1 MSRISTAASAAP
13 ALSSAA
19 SRTQNAHIV
28 PGQTPR
34 PYTDLF
40 FISFATLFL
49 ELACIRW
56 FGSAVL
62 YLTFFTNL
70 VLFACFLGMSVGLLA
85 AGRRADIAK
94 WIIPLAVA
102 AVGLAELTSWAY
114 AHFANLS
121 IEVGGQSSP
130 QQVFFG
136 TETPRGDLS
145 RFVVPVEFV
154 AAAFFTV
161 IALMFIGLGQ
171 TMGRAFTAAPDRV
184 TAYSVDI
191 IGSLAGIACFS
202 VASYCQT
209 SPVVW
214 FAIGIG
220 ATFRA
225 LPLVSRIQFYGLLAL
240 LALLAA
246 AATRDGSRFL
256 TFWSPYYKVTYHPRT
271 GMIETNN
278 IGHQVIVDVQ
288 KDGSAYSLPHLL
300 NRDAGGRPFDD
311 VLIIGA
317 GSGNDV
323 AAALWHGAGEVD
335 AVEIDPS
342 IQRLGRIDH
351 PNRPYADRRVTA
363 HLDDGRSFLKATG
376 RRYDL
381 ATYALVD
388 SLVLHS
394 GYSSLRLESFL
405 FTEEAFRDVRAKLKP
420 GGAFVM
426 YNAFRQGWVI
436 GRLAALAER
445 VFGTKPI
452 ILSMPHV
459 DAINPG
465 DNQGGRVTCLL
476 VGLPASPIV
485 ERVRKAFG
493 NGESFWL
500 ASVPAANTLVNG
512 FGDRPPRA
520 GDYDGLWSEVRPVR
534 VATSGVG
541 PLPTDSWPFL
551 YLREPVI
558 PALNLRGMALVA
570 GISLVILATFV
581 PVRTARP
588 NGRMFF
594 LGAGFMLLESK
605 GVVHMALLFGSTWV
619 VNAVVFAA
627 ILVMILLSNLFV
639 SLVRPRALWPYY
651 LLLGAALVLNA
662 LVPMSGFLRL
672 AGLLRLTA
680 SCAVVFVPVFFA
692 GVIFSVGLRDSA
704 RPDVALGS
712 NVAGVILGGL
722 AENMALVFGF
732 DHLLLVALVFYSLS
746 ALLGTRGSNDGTTG
760 AMARTPYVLRRWY
773 QVVTRQA

>member
-1 MSRISTAASAAP
+1 MSGTSIAAAAVSAPIRALSRI
-13 ALSSAA
+13 
-19 SRTQNAHIV
+19 RRVHRV
-28 PGQTPR
+28 PGQAPK

-62 YLTFFTNL
+62 FLTFFTNL

-85 AGRRADIAK
+85 TRRKADLVT
-94 WIIPLAVA
+94 WIIPLAVVA
-102 AVGLAELTSWAY
+102 IGLAELTSWAY
-114 AHFANLS
+114 AHFGNLS
-121 IEVGGQSSP
+121 IGVGSQASP

-136 TETPRGDLS
+136 TESRGGDLS
-145 RFVVPVEFV
+145 RFVVPIECV
-154 AAAFFTV
+154 AAVFFAV
-161 IALMFIGLGQ
+161 IALMFVGLGQ
-171 TMGRAFTAAPDRV
+171 AMGRAFAAAPDRV
-184 TAYSVDI
+184 SAYSVDI
-191 IGSLAGIACFS
+191 LGSLAGIGGFGL
-202 VASYCQT
+202 ASYWQT

-225 LPLVSRIQFYGLLAL
+225 LPRVSRTQFYGLLAL
-240 LALLAA
+240 LVLLATA
-246 AATRDGSRFL
+246 VTRDGGKFL
-256 TFWSPYYKVTYHPRT
+256 TFWSPYYKVTYHPRS
-271 GMIETNN
+271 GMIETNH
-278 IGHQVIVDVQ
+278 IGHQVIVDVR

-311 VLIIGA
+311 VLIVGA

-323 AAALWHGAGEVD
+323 AAALWHGAGAID

-351 PNRPYADRRVTA
+351 PNRPYANRRVSA
-363 HLDDGRSFLKATG
+363 HLDDGRSFVKSTG

-405 FTEEAFRDVRAKLKP
+405 FTEEAFRDVKAKLKP

-426 YNAFRQGWVI
+426 YNAYRQGWVV
-436 GRLAALAER
+436 GRLAVMAEK
-445 VFGTKPI
+445 VFGTRPI

-459 DAINPG
+459 DAIEPD
-465 DNQGGRVTCLL
+465 DNQGGRFTCLL
-476 VGLPASPIV
+476 VGLPGSPIV
-485 ERVRKAFG
+485 ERVRAAFDAG
-493 NGESFWL
+493 GSFWL
-500 ASVPAANTLVNG
+500 ASVPAANTGVNG

-520 GDYDGLWSEVRPVR
+520 DGYDGAWSEVRPVR

-541 PLPTDSWPFL
+541 RLPTDAWPFL
-551 YLREPVI
+551 YLREAVI

-570 GISLVILATFV
+570 GISLVILAAFA
-581 PVRTARP
+581 PVRSARP
-588 NGRMFF
+588 SGRMFF

-605 GVVHMALLFGSTWV
+605 GVVHMALLFGSTWA
-619 VNAVVFAA
+619 VNAVVFGA

-639 SLVRPRALWPYY
+639 ALARPRILWPYY
-651 LLLGAALVLNA
+651 SLLGAALLVNT

-672 AGLLRLTA
+672 EGPLRLIA

-692 GVIFSVGLRDSA
+692 GVIFAVGFRDSP

-722 AENMALVFGF
+722 AENLSLVLGF
-732 DHLLLVALVFYSLS
+732 DHLLLVAVGFYVLS
-746 ALLGTRGSNDGTTG
+746 ALCGRGGAADGVSG
-760 AMARTPYVLRRWY
+760 SVGECLA
-773 QVVTRQA
+773 